1 MVNALNFGIADHK
14 NIKTE
19 IDRAKIDKYRN
30 AHEISKEEESKVEK
44 FQRTIESGAY
54 RLDMEKTARAIVGF

>member
-1 MVNALNFGIADHK
+1 MFLLVSMAKAGLLWVTEKKVN
-14 NIKTE
+14 
-19 IDRAKIDKYRN
+19 
-30 AHEISKEEESKVEK
+30 EISKEEESKVEK